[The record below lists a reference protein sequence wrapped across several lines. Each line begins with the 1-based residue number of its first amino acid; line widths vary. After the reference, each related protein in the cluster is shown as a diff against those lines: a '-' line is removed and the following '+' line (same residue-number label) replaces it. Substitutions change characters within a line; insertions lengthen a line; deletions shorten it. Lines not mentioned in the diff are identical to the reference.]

1 MDEAHRIAP
10 NFFPSACGK
19 TRLVVIPMSNRED
32 PACRLPTVAGR
43 QGISIFLGFWQ
54 TAAPAQRQKW
64 SPRALSQRAPGG
76 AFIPPTPFRLSL
88 ACPAYPELLRREG
101 ICEGTREGCSL
112 CRRVLGGV
120 AASAATIPAVRHT
133 LPFARLIR
141 AKSFGTASGAR
152 RFFGRRYH
160 VK

>member
-112 CRRVLGGV
+112 CRRVLGGGSRLQPRQYPPFDTPFLSRASSARNLSAPRQAPGDFL
-120 AASAATIPAVRHT
+120 AADTT
-133 LPFARLIR
+133 
-141 AKSFGTASGAR
+141 
-152 RFFGRRYH
+152 
-160 VK
+160 